1 MKRELIRKVGA
12 VMHKSLSE
20 MTLQELWELFP
31 IQLTEHKECWK
42 DWYLEEQTF
51 LLSFLPKTVRIYH
64 IGSTAI
70 QGIWAKPIVDILV
83 EAPIKDHKAIKN
95 LLLQNQYV
103 CMAQNE
109 TRIDFNRGY
118 TPDGFA
124 ERVFHLHLREF
135 GDSDEL
141 YFRDYLKQNPAIA
154 KAYEQLKLSLWKPF
168 KHDRDG
174 YTERKTEFVRKYTQ
188 KAIEQYGKERY
199 S

>member
-1 MKRELIRKVGA
+1 MR
-12 VMHKSLSE
+12 KSLSG

-31 IQLTEHKECWK
+31 IRLTEPQTHWR
-42 DWYLEEQTF
+42 DWYLEEQAF
-51 LLSFLPKTVRIYH
+51 LLLFLPKNVRIYH

-83 EAPIKDHKAIKN
+83 EVPLKDHKIVKS
-95 LLLQNQYV
+95 LLLQNDYL

-109 TRIDFNRGY
+109 TRIDFNKGY

-135 GDSDEL
+135 GDHDEL
-141 YFRDYLKQNPAIA
+141 YFRDYLNEYLEIA
-154 KAYEQLKLSLWKPF
+154 KSYEQLKLSLWKPF
-168 KHDRDG
+168 EHDRDE

-188 KAIEQYGKERY
+188 KAIERYGKGGY
-199 S
+199 A

>member
-1 MKRELIRKVGA
+1 
-12 VMHKSLSE
+12 

-31 IQLTEHKECWK
+31 IQLTEHKVCWK
-42 DWYLEEQTF
+42 DWYLEEQMF
-51 LLSFLPKTVRIYH
+51 LLSFLPKTVRFYH

-83 EAPIKDHKAIKN
+83 EAPIKDHNAIKN

-141 YFRDYLKQNPAIA
+141 YFRDYLK
-154 KAYEQLKLSLWKPF
+154 
-168 KHDRDG
+168 
-174 YTERKTEFVRKYTQ
+174 
-188 KAIEQYGKERY
+188 
-199 S
+199 